1 MHSQDLAVPTSV
13 SFVPERVA
21 SSSSGNNIG
30 MTQPSAMPVLSSSEV
45 KSSSSL
51 ASGEKKL
58 PKKRKPKLK
67 HSAFSSVAGVC
78 VPSRN
83 DVLFGRGKRYQNH
96 IGNQR
101 FRKLIDDCLSTYD
114 KASKEQ
120 KTKIAQEIVGIVH
133 QARGRFLKDDG
144 AGWVQ
149 VTDLHMLRSK
159 VAHAFRG
166 LRSQKQM
173 QASQA
178 AKAAARRDQANL
190 GA

>member
-1 MHSQDLAVPTSV
+1 M
-13 SFVPERVA
+13 
-21 SSSSGNNIG
+21 
-30 MTQPSAMPVLSSSEV
+30 
-45 KSSSSL
+45 
-51 ASGEKKL
+51 
-58 PKKRKPKLK
+58 
-67 HSAFSSVAGVC
+67 
-78 VPSRN
+78 
-83 DVLFGRGKRYQNH
+83 
-96 IGNQR
+96 
-101 FRKLIDDCLSTYD
+101 LIDDCLPTYD

-149 VTDLHMLRSK
+149 VTDIQLLRQK

-178 AKAAARRDQANL
+178 AKAAARKDGESAGMDDSNSAPIPPVTL
-190 GA
+190 SNEGSSI